1 MKSRRSQSIKRRNKS
16 RKTRTKPKRA
26 THRRKTQRA
35 SHGGSQGGRKRDP
48 RDKEA
53 TEDMK
58 ASNYLSNAYPAAYFD
73 GEDKFSLGDSF
84 IA

>member
-1 MKSRRSQSIKRRNKS
+1 MKSRRSASITRRTKS
-16 RKTRTKPKRA
+16 RKTRAKPKRA

-53 TEDMK
+53 MEDMK